1 MVLSDPAFFGNSHLA
16 FNRIHCPYNLGLRTN
31 PYANTLYEKSQAVM
45 NMTALNDD
53 RAQGESTGPRKRIA
67 MAVGELEANLIDRL

>member
-16 FNRIHCPYNLGLRTN
+16 FNGIHCPYNLGLRTN

-67 MAVGELEANLIDRL
+67 MAVGELEANLINRL